1 MRAPERPDALLVAL
15 DELAGLA
22 PAADGE
28 LLAAL
33 GARLRA
39 ARLRVLVVGEA
50 KRGKSTLVNAL
61 LGREVLPVG
70 VTPLTALATTVTHGA
85 DEDAEVRFLDG
96 RTDRFPLA
104 ALEDLVTERGN
115 PANSRAIAAVTV
127 RVDVPILA
135 RGVEIVDTPGTG
147 SVHEHNTAAVGSALP
162 TMDAAVF
169 VLTAD
174 PPVSASERELLG
186 RVAALSVTTFVVLN
200 KADYLDG
207 AGLAEAMEFTERVTR
222 QAAGAAVRIYPVS
235 ARTALSA
242 GGDAG
247 FAEFAADFAA
257 YLETERIAD
266 LSRSAVGQLRRL
278 AESLLDEVALA
289 QRAARM
295 RSSGATAR
303 VAAFTGRLE
312 AVRDRGADAA
322 AIVTAESK
330 RLLAELN
337 DAAERDA
344 DRLATDL
351 RARIGALL
359 DGELATAAPAE
370 IEWQGREQLV
380 QLTITAAESWRQAQ
394 RERLEEGLSRL
405 DARLSR
411 QLAAELDA
419 VRGAAAELLGLD
431 LALPSRGERL
441 TPDRGFFY
449 TVAENVDQA
458 ELLAGAVRRRLP
470 GQLGRRLARDHVLGQ
485 VRDLAGSQIGRARAD
500 LQYRLAE
507 TTRQLIQ
514 AVGRRYSASTDHLA
528 SALEMA
534 AALRGQRTG
543 QAESRLSELDRR
555 EQALRGVRARLDAA
569 LRDPEHRDK
578 AGPEPH

>member
-1 MRAPERPDALLVAL
+1 MRAPELPDGLLVTL
-15 DELAGLA
+15 DELAELA

-33 GARLRA
+33 RARLRA

-70 VTPLTALATTVTHGA
+70 VTPLTALATTVMHGA
-85 DEDAEVRFLDG
+85 DEHAEVRFLDG

-104 ALEDLVTERGN
+104 ALDDLVTERGN
-115 PANSRAIAAVTV
+115 PANSRAIAGVTV

-147 SVHEHNTAAVGSALP
+147 SVHAHNTAEVNSALP

-200 KADYLDG
+200 KADYLDA

-222 QAAGAAVRIYPVS
+222 QAAGGAVRIYPVS
-235 ARTALSA
+235 ARTALA
-242 GGDAG
+242 PGGDAG

-257 YLETERIAD
+257 YLETRRTAD
-266 LSRSAVGQLRRL
+266 LARSAVGQLGRL
-278 AESLLDEVALA
+278 AGSLLDEVALA
-289 QRAARM
+289 QRAAQM
-295 RSSGATAR
+295 RSSEATAR
-303 VAAFTGRLE
+303 VSAFTCRLE
-312 AVRDRGADAA
+312 AVRERGADAA
-322 AIVTAESK
+322 AIVTAESR

-337 DAAERDA
+337 DAAKREA
-344 DRLATDL
+344 AQLVTDL
-351 RARIGALL
+351 RARISALL

-370 IEWQGREQLV
+370 IERQGREQLV
-380 QLTITAAESWRQAQ
+380 RLTITAAESWRQAQ
-394 RERLEEGLSRL
+394 RERLEDGLSRL
-405 DARLSR
+405 DARLTG

-419 VRGAAAELLGLD
+419 VRDAAAELLGLD
-431 LALPSRGERL
+431 LALPSMGERL
-441 TPDRGFFY
+441 TPERGFFY
-449 TVAENVDQA
+449 SVAENVDQA

-485 VRDLAGSQIGRARAD
+485 VRDLAESQIGRSRAD
-500 LQYRLAE
+500 LQYRLTE

-543 QAESRLSELDRR
+543 QAEARLSELDRR
-555 EQALRGVRARLDAA
+555 EQALRGVRARLDTA
-569 LRDPEHRDK
+569 LRDPEDRGK
-578 AGPEPH
+578 TGPEPD

>member
-1 MRAPERPDALLVAL
+1 MRAPELPDALLITL
-15 DELAGLA
+15 DK
-22 PAADGE
+22 
-28 LLAAL
+28 LAAL
-33 GARLRA
+33 ATAPDSEMLAALRARLRA

-61 LGREVLPVG
+61 LGRAVLPVG
-70 VTPLTALATTVTHGA
+70 VTPVTALATTVTHGA
-85 DEDAEVRFLDG
+85 DEHVEVRFLDG
-96 RTDRFPLA
+96 RQDRFPLA
-104 ALEDLVTERGN
+104 ALDDLVTERGN
-115 PANSRAIAAVTV
+115 PANSRAIAGVTIWLGA
-127 RVDVPILA
+127 PILA

-147 SVHEHNTAAVGSALP
+147 SVHAHNTAEVDGALP

-174 PPVSASERELLG
+174 PPVSASDRELLD

-200 KADYLDG
+200 KSDYLDA
-207 AGLAEAMEFTERVTR
+207 AGLAEAMEFTERVIR
-222 QAAGAAVRIYPVS
+222 QATGGAVRIYPVS
-235 ARTALSA
+235 ARSALA
-242 GGDAG
+242 PGGDAG

-257 YLETERIAD
+257 YLETERAAD
-266 LSRSAVGQLRRL
+266 LSRSAAGQLRRL

-289 QRAARM
+289 QRAAQM
-295 RSSGATAR
+295 RSSEATGR
-303 VAAFTGRLE
+303 VTAFTGRLE
-312 AVRDRGADAA
+312 AVRERGADAA

-337 DAAERDA
+337 EAAEHEA
-344 DRLATDL
+344 AQLAAEL
-351 RARIGALL
+351 HARISALL

-370 IEWQGREQLV
+370 IERQGRKHLV
-380 QLTITAAESWRQAQ
+380 RLTIAAAELWRQAQ
-394 RERLEEGLSRL
+394 RERLEEGLSRI
-405 DARLSR
+405 DARLTG

-419 VRGAAAELLGLD
+419 VRDAAAELLGLD
-431 LALPSRGERL
+431 LALPGVGERL

-449 TVAENVDQA
+449 SVAENVDQA

-507 TTRQLIQ
+507 ATRQLIQ
-514 AVGRRYSASTDHLA
+514 AVGRRYAASTDRLA

-534 AALRGQRTG
+534 ATLRGQRTG
-543 QAESRLSELDRR
+543 QAESRLSELARR
-555 EQALRGVRARLDAA
+555 EQALRGVLARLDTVS
-569 LRDPEHRDK
+569 RDPEDRDK
-578 AGPEPH
+578 AGPRPG